1 MNETPP
7 LLRAIQEKKVIPP
20 LGWVGI
26 GCGTLVIIAVVILT
40 MLVGWCTRTVGNIS
54 DFQKNPEKAA
64 AELMVKM
71 NPDVEK
77 VSEDDSRG
85 EMTIRTKDG
94 KEVTLRYKD
103 ISEGKFSYTDAEGN
117 AGHFGQTDLS
127 NVPAWVPRVPSTKAV
142 LMSMQNSKSGNLSGL
157 YSATSTDSTDVLDE
171 FFKAEA
177 GKLNFTESSRS
188 TLSGNGVETRNLSYA
203 GDGRKLNIILTGKPG
218 EDVQVNVGYEEGN

>member
-1 MNETPP
+1 MNDFQTGPP
-7 LLRAIQEKKVIPP
+7 AIPEKKGIPP

-26 GCGTLVIIAVVILT
+26 GCGTLIVIAVVILT
-40 MLVGWCTRTVGNIS
+40 MLVGWCKRTVGDLA

-77 VSEDDSRG
+77 ISEDDSRG

-94 KEVTLRYKD
+94 KEMTLRYKD
-103 ISEGKFSYTDAEGN
+103 LSEGRFSYTDAEGN
-117 AGHFGQTDLS
+117 SGQFGAANLS
-127 NVPAWVPRVPSTKAV
+127 NVPAWVPRVPSTKV
-142 LMSMQNSKSGNLSGL
+142 VMMSMLNSNSGKVSGL
-157 YSATSTDSTDVLDE
+157 YSATSTDTADVLDE

-177 GKLNFTESSRS
+177 AKLNFTESSRT
-188 TLSGNGVETRNLSYA
+188 TLGANGVETRNLSYA

-218 EDVQVNVGYEEGN
+218 EDVQVNVGYEETN